1 MKKIDF
7 HIHTVVSSVDAE
19 FTFCINKLNEYI
31 EVAELD
37 CIAITNHSL
46 FDRVQFEGI
55 VQNTD
60 ILALPGIEVDLEG
73 GQILV
78 VGDGSD
84 LEDFESKCGIVQ
96 AMKEQLAPIS
106 TAKFQEIFGNLEN
119 YILIPHYEKKP
130 ALKASTIA
138 QLKNFITAGEV
149 SSPKK
154 FMYSYKNDER
164 LVPVYF
170 SDCRIDVNLTSF
182 PVRQTYIDCNDI
194 SFSAVKSC
202 LRDKS
207 KVSLSE
213 KSGNSIFQIFD
224 DGQVLSTGLNVI
236 VGERSS
242 GKSHTLRK
250 INQKFDNVKFIE
262 QFALVARDEKHDQER
277 FNKVLSQKKSLFSNE
292 YLEDLQRVV
301 LDVMEIDLE
310 NDARSVTDY
319 ISSLIRFAEEEEK
332 HDAFSKSV
340 LFSEQN
346 YPAVENKGLKDLIA
360 STKNLVRNEE
370 YRSVIDKHLAL
381 DALKKLYVELM
392 LLFES
397 QEEERLKK
405 GWVNQVMREVK
416 TALQTKTAAPVI
428 SEMDPYTVLMNAH
441 KITKFDK
448 LVKQARK
455 PQEILRSP
463 KGGFEIVAQVG
474 PYNGAGELK
483 KQSGVQVAFSG
494 AYTDFG
500 HPYKFL
506 QALKKL
512 DSAVQPVDY
521 HKFFV
526 KIDYKILNKD
536 GVQASG
542 GERSE
547 FFLLEEIEGAEAF
560 DMLLIDEPE
569 SSFDNIF
576 LKQDVNKIIK
586 EISKSMPVVLVT
598 HNNTV
603 GASIQPDYL
612 LCTQKEKE
620 DEKTVWRIYSGFPTD
635 PKLESIDAKTV
646 KTWDVFMG
654 CLEGG
659 ADTYTERARNYEDIK
674 N

>member
-7 HIHTVVSSVDAE
+7 HIHTVVSSVDAD

-31 EVAELD
+31 AIAKLD

-46 FDRVQFEGI
+46 FDRAQFESI
-55 VQNTD
+55 VKETE
-60 ILALPGIEVDLEG
+60 ILVLPGIEVDLEG

-78 VGDGSD
+78 ISDGSD
-84 LEDFESKCGIVQ
+84 LQDFESKCSIVKT
-96 AMKEQLAPIS
+96 MKEQLTSIS
-106 TAKFQEIFGNLEN
+106 TEKFKEIFGNLHN
-119 YILIPHYEKKP
+119 YILIPHYDKKP
-130 ALKASTIA
+130 ALKAATLA
-138 QLKNFITAGEV
+138 HLKDFITAGEV

-170 SDCRIDVNLTSF
+170 SDCRIDTDLTSF

-194 SFSAVKSC
+194 SFSTVKSC

-213 KSGNSIFQIFD
+213 KSGNNIFQIFD

-250 INQKFDNVKFIE
+250 INQNFHNVKFIE
-262 QFALVARDEKHDQER
+262 QFALVARNEKDDQER
-277 FNKVLSQKKSLFSNE
+277 FNRVLSQKESLFSNE
-292 YLEDLQRVV
+292 YLKNLQGVV
-301 LDVMEIDLE
+301 LDVMDIDL
-310 NDARSVTDY
+310 NQDARAVDEY
-319 ISSLIRFAEEEEK
+319 LSSLTRYAEEEEK

-340 LFSEQN
+340 LFSAEN
-346 YPAVENKGLKDLIA
+346 YTPVENTGLKDLIA

-370 YRSVIDKHLAL
+370 YRDIIDKHIS
-381 DALKKLYVELM
+381 LKGLKNLYVELM
-392 LLFES
+392 QLFATK
-397 QEEERLKK
+397 EEERLKK

-416 TALQTKTAAPVI
+416 AGLQTQTAAPVI
-428 SEMDPYTVLMNAH
+428 TEMNPYTILMNTR
-441 KITKFDK
+441 KIDRFNT
-448 LVKQARK
+448 LVREARK
-455 PQEILRSP
+455 PREILRNP
-463 KGGFEIVAQVG
+463 KGGFEIVAQVR
-474 PYNGAGELK
+474 PFEGAGELR
-483 KQSGVQVAFSG
+483 KQSAVQVAFSG
-494 AYTDFG
+494 AYP
-500 HPYKFL
+500 HYHNPYKFL
-506 QALKKL
+506 QALKSM

-536 GVQASG
+536 GIQASG

-569 SSFDNIF
+569 SSFDNVF

-603 GASIQPDYL
+603 GASIRPDYL
-612 LCTQKEKE
+612 LCTQKEK
-620 DEKTVWRIYSGFPTD
+620 DDDKIVWRIYSGFPTD
-635 PKLESIDAKTV
+635 IELKSVDDKTV

-659 ADTYTERARNYEDIK
+659 ADTYLERAQNYEDIK